1 MINLYCHYNYILFL
15 CTQKRL
21 RSNSSYS
28 YIMAIE
34 DTRDKILSVANR
46 LFSRFGFHKTSMDE
60 IAKIAR
66 RAKGSLYYHFASK
79 EDLFREVVS
88 KEIASLKSHLSLIVE
103 DTDSNASKKLSKYL
117 VKRMEVLYDA
127 ANYHETLKADF
138 FEHFDFIDDLRTE
151 FDQWEKENLKT
162 IIQEGV
168 KTKEFTKVE
177 DIDILVDV
185 LLMVLKGLETPF
197 FLQNKYKNYA
207 QYFEGLIQILTK
219 GLST

>member
-1 MINLYCHYNYILFL
+1 
-15 CTQKRL
+15 
-21 RSNSSYS
+21 
-28 YIMAIE
+28 MAIE

-66 RAKGSLYYHFASK
+66 KAKGSLYYHFANK

-88 KEIASLKSHLSLIVE
+88 KEIANLKIHLFLIVE
-103 DTDSNASKKLSKYL
+103 DTEPSASKKLTNYL
-117 VKRMEVLYDA
+117 VKRMEVLNDA

-151 FDQWEKENLKT
+151 FDNWEKENLKT
-162 IIQEGV
+162 IIQKGV
-168 KTKEFTKVE
+168 KSKEFADVK
-177 DIDILVDV
+177 DMDALLDV

-197 FLQNKYKNYA
+197 FLQNKYNKYA
-207 QYFEGLIQILTK
+207 PYFEGLTQILTK